1 MIEVKNLTRAQT
13 AASVGVNS
21 DIVCDFLEILDRTGL
36 NMHSVMV
43 LRHGQV
49 AAECYW
55 APYKADKPMSMFSF
69 SKGITATAIGI
80 AVGEGLLSL
89 SDKMIDYFPYECKT
103 KRDRERYAKVT
114 VYDVITHRSGKKIP
128 VIYDSQEN
136 RWDELWLS
144 APFKDEPGTK
154 FNYLSENTYMLSKLL
169 TKLTGQTVSEYLTP
183 RLFEPLG
190 IDVPFW
196 EKDHDGCDAGGWGA
210 FMTLEDIAKIGQC
223 YLQHGEW
230 NGKQLIPADWIR
242 QATEPHVTK
251 VPSIFN
257 KNTGYGYQIFVQPER
272 GTYSFNGLY
281 GQFVV
286 VYPEY
291 DAVFACTSGECD
303 ENTFIHILNEYFPA
317 AFASGKLPEN
327 DDRLNSAI
335 AHRADPYINKAIRN
349 ENREL
354 YLHGKHIEISGENS
368 YAGIIG
374 PSTTFMLSNRS
385 GCINDIEL
393 DFDSNVLRMSF
404 TEAGC
409 GKQTIDVGLGERR
422 LYSEI
427 MISGI
432 GFEVASSATW
442 NTAGTELT
450 VTIVPLGSAQE
461 RILKFI
467 FDGENVKIKAYTN
480 PGFYELFNFYLM
492 FNGVKAVPPLKV
504 ATKLFGVYAD
514 HMYNPNYKGTI
525 KMN

>member
-21 DIVCDFLEILDRTGL
+21 DIVCDFLDILDRTGL

-136 RWDELWLS
+136 RWDELWLA

-183 RLFEPLG
+183 RLFEPLS

-230 NGKQLIPADWIR
+230 NGVQLIPADWIK
-242 QATEPHVTK
+242 QATEPHVNK

-317 AFASGKLPEN
+317 AFRSGKFPEN
-327 DDRLNSAI
+327 DNRLNAAI
-335 AHRADPYINKAIRN
+335 AHRSDPYINKAIRN

-374 PSTTFMLSNRS
+374 PSTTFMLSSRS
-385 GCINDIEL
+385 GCINDISL
-393 DFDSNVLRMSF
+393 DFEGDVLRMSF

-409 GKQTIDVGLGERR
+409 GTQTIEAGLGERR

-467 FDGENVKIKAYTN
+467 FDRENVKVKAYTN

-492 FNGVKAVPPLKV
+492 FNGVKAVPPLKI

-514 HMYNPNYKGTI
+514 HMYNPNYKGKI
-525 KMN
+525 KIN